1 MFFLQIQLYRCLHV
15 RGDYSYSKFYML
27 KICYVAK
34 INRNVNSGLEGQ
46 QCRNEIGVGFLINP
60 SLKLSPNEKNVTLI
74 QKRGNIQYTYSNQLT
89 SLETIILYFLGS
101 FAIEAVVPQ
110 LCTFNMDVH
119 PPTHVQL
126 KIPTANV

>member
-60 SLKLSPNEKNVTLI
+60 SLKLSPNEKMLPSF
-74 QKRGNIQYTYSNQLT
+74 KREAIYNIPTQISSQVLKP
-89 SLETIILYFLGS
+89 LFCDFLGS